1 MERKKDPHFVSVRL
15 YLSVAAESVLY
26 NLSRFNTAVTSMYVA
41 RVKVRI
47 RYFFYNASYLRIN
60 PLHATIN
67 TAVKTNLAMLSI
79 SKQ

>member
-15 YLSVAAESVLY
+15 YLSVAAESVL